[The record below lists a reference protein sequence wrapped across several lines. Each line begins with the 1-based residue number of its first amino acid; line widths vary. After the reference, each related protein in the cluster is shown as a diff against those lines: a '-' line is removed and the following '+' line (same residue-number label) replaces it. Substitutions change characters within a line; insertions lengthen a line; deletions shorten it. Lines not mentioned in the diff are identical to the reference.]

1 MFDDNM
7 MFRVAADGAL
17 TADEAETTHIVDL
30 GPGGTPLGG
39 SVIWVHVPSVSG
51 TDTLAVTV
59 YADDTAAVTSPDAS
73 FVFPTITAAGLY
85 KMKINTHRRYL
96 GMKFDGT
103 DVDGGGFSFGVVQ
116 AGVAGHESRLTGG
129 ARP

>member
-1 MFDDNM
+1 MIDANM
-7 MFRVAADGAL
+7 YFRTTADGAL

-39 SVIWVHVPSVSG
+39 SVIWVRVPSITS
-51 TDTLAVTV
+51 TDTLDITV

-73 FVFPTITAAGLY
+73 FVLPQITAAGLY

-96 GMKFDGT
+96 GMKFDVT
-103 DVDGGGFSFGVVQ
+103 DVGGGGFSAGAVE
-116 AGVAGHESRLTGG
+116 AGVAGHESRLVGG